1 MNNDAVWLRQNWEQ
15 LPPALQEKAKA
26 LQRTEER
33 FSCDA
38 WYQLMQEGREE
49 FNLPPVHP
57 WSNFCILMMKSLYK
71 GEQDTNAKTL
81 SDLTDQIGG
90 GNAT

>member
-1 MNNDAVWLRQNWEQ
+1 MNNDAVWLQQSWDQ

-26 LQRTEER
+26 LQQTEER

-38 WYQLMQEGREE
+38 WYQLMQEGRED

-57 WSNFCILMMKSLYK
+57 WSNFCILMMKSLHK

-90 GNAT
+90 GNAI

>member
-1 MNNDAVWLRQNWEQ
+1 MNNDAVWLRQNWEK
-15 LPPALQEKAKA
+15 LSPALQEKAKA

-38 WYQLMQEGREE
+38 WYRLMQEGRAE
-49 FNLPPVHP
+49 FDLPPVHP
-57 WSNFCILMMKSLYK
+57 WSNFCILMMKSLCN
-71 GEQDTNAKTL
+71 GEHDTNAKTL
-81 SDLTDQIGG
+81 SDLADQIGG

>member
-1 MNNDAVWLRQNWEQ
+1 MNNDAVWLQQAWDQ

-57 WSNFCILMMKSLYK
+57 WSNFCILMMRSLYV
-71 GEQDTNAKTL
+71 GE
-81 SDLTDQIGG
+81 SDPGSKQTANLADLVGG
-90 GNAT
+90 INET